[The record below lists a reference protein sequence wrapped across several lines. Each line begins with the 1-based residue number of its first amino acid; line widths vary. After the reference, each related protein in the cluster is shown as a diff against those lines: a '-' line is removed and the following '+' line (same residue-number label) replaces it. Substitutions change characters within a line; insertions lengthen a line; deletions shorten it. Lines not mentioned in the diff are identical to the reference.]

1 MKATSCFLA
10 TVLLVSPSL
19 VAQEPPRA
27 VPTAPAGDADPFAP
41 REGGGTPPAAAI
53 DPAAMRQNL
62 SARYEVFSLDLAAA
76 AALQRENP
84 GDAALYL
91 RLIAMVEKKEAIQ
104 ESMHVIR
111 CVQGQKSMS
120 ENTAEMIYATEYEPP
135 ELPNTVGVSI
145 EPPKSPTATDNPAT
159 LPDTSK
165 LENAP
170 PLSMFNGIQ
179 TPATPTA
186 FQTRNTGITIEM
198 EASVDPDTG
207 KVQLIS
213 SFDNVLHVGV
223 TEHGTGLSKTTMP
236 EFEVQKLIGSATV
249 TPGKPFLL
257 GTINRPPVS
266 KVDADSANRIWFA
279 FVTVDS
285 VKS

>member
-27 VPTAPAGDADPFAP
+27 VPAARAGAADPFASP
-41 REGGGTPPAAAI
+41 DGGGTPPAAAI

-62 SARYEVFSLDLAAA
+62 SARYEVFSLDLFAAA
-76 AALQRENP
+76 AQQRENP

-91 RLIAMVEKKEAIQ
+91 RLIDMVEKKTAIQ

-111 CVQGQKSMS
+111 CVQGRKSMS
-120 ENTAEMIYATEYEPP
+120 ENTAEMMYAMEYEPP

-159 LPDTSK
+159 LPDTTK

-179 TPATPTA
+179 TPATPTS

-213 SFDNVLHVGV
+213 SFDNVRHVGV
-223 TEHGTGLSKTTMP
+223 TEQGTGLSKITMP

-257 GTINRPPVS
+257 GTMNRPPVS

-285 VKS
+285 VKP

>member
-1 MKATSCFLA
+1 MKATIC
-10 TVLLVSPSL
+10 L
-19 VAQEPPRA
+19 VAGIVAFSRLHAQ
-27 VPTAPAGDADPFAP
+27 APAAPTGPDPFADP
-41 REGGGTPPAAAI
+41 SAVGVPTPAAPEAQ
-53 DPAAMRQNL
+53 PNQNL
-62 SARYEVFSLDLAAA
+62 SVRYEVFSLDLATA

-84 GDAALYL
+84 GDATLYL
-91 RLIAMVEKKEAIQ
+91 RLVAMVEKKEAIQ

-120 ENTAEMIYATEYEPP
+120 ENTAELIYATEYEPP

-159 LPDTSK
+159 LPDTTK

-170 PLSMFNGIQ
+170 SLSVFNGIQ

-186 FQTRNTGITIEM
+186 YQTRNTGITIEM

-213 SFDNVLHVGV
+213 SFDNVRHVGV
-223 TEHGTGLSKTTMP
+223 TEQGTGLSKTTMP
-236 EFEVQKLIGSATV
+236 EFEVQKLMGSATV

-257 GTINRPPVS
+257 GTMNRPPVS

-285 VKS
+285 VKP

>member
-91 RLIAMVEKKEAIQ
+91 RLIAMVEKRKR
-104 ESMHVIR
+104 SRSR
-111 CVQGQKSMS
+111 C
-120 ENTAEMIYATEYEPP
+120 
-135 ELPNTVGVSI
+135 
-145 EPPKSPTATDNPAT
+145 
-159 LPDTSK
+159 TSS
-165 LENAP
+165 AACRDR
-170 PLSMFNGIQ
+170 SRCRR
-179 TPATPTA
+179 TP
-186 FQTRNTGITIEM
+186 R
-198 EASVDPDTG
+198 
-207 KVQLIS
+207 K
-213 SFDNVLHVGV
+213 
-223 TEHGTGLSKTTMP
+223 
-236 EFEVQKLIGSATV
+236 
-249 TPGKPFLL
+249 
-257 GTINRPPVS
+257 
-266 KVDADSANRIWFA
+266 
-279 FVTVDS
+279 
-285 VKS
+285 

>member
-1 MKATSCFLA
+1 MKAITCFLA
-10 TVLLVSPSL
+10 SALVLVPSL
-19 VAQEPPRA
+19 VAQVLHPPKA
-27 VPTAPAGDADPFAP
+27 APAGADPFASP
-41 REGGGTPPAAAI
+41 DGGAPSAPPAATLE
-53 DPAAMRQNL
+53 NL
-62 SARYEVFSLDLAAA
+62 SARYEVFSLDLFAA

-91 RLIAMVEKKEAIQ
+91 RLIDMVEKKTAIQ

-120 ENTAEMIYATEYEPP
+120 QNTAEMIYATEFEPA
-135 ELPNTVGVSI
+135 EIPNTVGVSI

-170 PLSMFNGIQ
+170 SLSTFNGVQ
-179 TPATPTA
+179 SPATPTA
-186 FQTRNTGITIEM
+186 FEVRNAGITIEM

-213 SFDNVLHVGV
+213 SFENVRHVGF
-223 TEHGTGLSKTTMP
+223 TEQGAGLSKTTMP
-236 EFEVQKLIGSATV
+236 EFEVQKLISSATV

-257 GTINRPPVS
+257 GTMNRPPVS

-279 FVTVDS
+279 FVTVNS
-285 VKS
+285 VKP